1 MHHSAHVKYQW
12 VAFAITAFSP
22 PPPVALLPSLSPLL
36 LVMMITPSIIS
47 PLRPSKD
54 KPAILH
60 PVLFFSI
67 THLSL
72 PPSLP
77 FPLQPAE
84 GDEDPDAGLFDG
96 KKKKKKKTKEGGEE
110 GAAAAADLDAVF
122 AVKKKKSSKKEKKE
136 EGEEGGEE
144 AAEEDADLDA
154 AFAGSKKKK
163 KSKRKEEGGEEGAGE
178 GGAVYDSK
186 EANYSYDELLQ
197 RMQVL
202 LQDGDPSKAVSF
214 GRVPIKMPPINLVRI
229 GTKKTRWDNFQ
240 EICKCMNRTLE
251 HVFQFLVAE
260 LGTEGSIDGNNRLV
274 LRGKY
279 VPKGIESL
287 LRKYIGEY
295 VACTTC
301 KSPNTSLSRDS
312 VSRLYFVHC
321 QSCGS
326 SRSVAP
332 IRTGFHAQTRA
343 DRRALRK

>member
-1 MHHSAHVKYQW
+1 
-12 VAFAITAFSP
+12 
-22 PPPVALLPSLSPLL
+22 
-36 LVMMITPSIIS
+36 
-47 PLRPSKD
+47 
-54 KPAILH
+54 
-60 PVLFFSI
+60 
-67 THLSL
+67 
-72 PPSLP
+72 
-77 FPLQPAE
+77 
-84 GDEDPDAGLFDG
+84 
-96 KKKKKKKTKEGGEE
+96 
-110 GAAAAADLDAVF
+110 LDAVF
-122 AVKKKKSSKKEKKE
+122 AVKKKKSIKKEKKEEGGEEGGEGGGEEEADDALDGMFASKKKKKSSKKEKKE

-144 AAEEDADLDA
+144 VAEEDADLDA

-178 GGAVYDSK
+178 GEAVYDSK

-260 LGTEGSIDGNNRLV
+260 LGTEGSIDGNKRLV